1 MVLRATR
8 YLGAVALLAVG
19 GVHLQQYLD
28 AGYNLIPTVGTL
40 FLLNAIASA
49 VVAIGLLAPMR
60 LLFGDRRADVAVGV
74 LAIAGTAIAA
84 GALIALFVSETG
96 SLFGFTEF
104 GYDAPVVIA
113 IVSEVA
119 TVVLLAPVAAISIAR
134 TGSPRRMPVPSAR

>member
-19 GVHLQQYLD
+19 GVHLQQYVD

-40 FLLNAIASA
+40 FLINAIASA
-49 VVAIGLLAPMR
+49 VVAIGLLAPTR

-84 GALIALFVSETG
+84 GALIALFLSETG
-96 SLFGFTEF
+96 SLFGFAEF
-104 GYDAPVVIA
+104 GYGTPVVIA

-119 TVVLLAPVAAISIAR
+119 TLVFLAPVAAITIAR
-134 TGSPRRMPVPSAR
+134 MAQPGRLVSDSRL